1 MAPFFLWGVRFA
13 HLPFCADADDRI
25 CAVRVYRGSV
35 DAQHRALCGRRS
47 LACRNAE
54 RRWAFQRVWLAA
66 FFRLKPITCAL
77 GAFSYELTGAYD
89 ASGRQAMPVRLWRYI
104 WNCRKELWFPAR
116 ACCFRPPRKLPLVI
130 QKMEEMSKFCFSVGQ
145 RPNQLIVQNS
155 KTPNTLWFPCG
166 RDPTRDGLDWKK
178 NNKLWYALRYK
189 QGSTGAGKNI
199 TTLFLLLMLS
209 LFVPWFPQF
218 CWHQA
223 P

>member
-1 MAPFFLWGVRFA
+1 M
-13 HLPFCADADDRI
+13 
-25 CAVRVYRGSV
+25 
-35 DAQHRALCGRRS
+35 CGRRS

-130 QKMEEMSKFCFSVGQ
+130 QKLEEMSKFCFCVGQ

-155 KTPNTLWFPCG
+155 KTPNTLWFPLEETQHVMVWIGRKTTNCG
-166 RDPTRDGLDWKK
+166 MHSDT
-178 NNKLWYALRYK
+178 NKEAQE
-189 QGSTGAGKNI
+189 QGRT
-199 TTLFLLLMLS
+199 S
-209 LFVPWFPQF
+209 LPYFSS
-218 CWHQA
+218 
-223 P
+223 